1 MKDTTI
7 VIPAYKP
14 TSLLIDC
21 VNSIIKNTDP
31 DVADILVVCN
41 GCDRDTANFLLE
53 SKSNTVRFVWYNEPI
68 GFTKAANIGLKL
80 AETPYIL
87 LMNIGFTKAANI
99 GLKLAET
106 PYILL
111 MNTDVTVLDWPPKN
125 LWLTNLIDPLKQ
137 NPKTAVTGICN
148 MYFNYGLY
156 IPFFLVGLRKTTLEQ
171 FNYLDQT
178 FSPGYG
184 EDIDFCFKAVA
195 AGYDLNVITNN
206 TSVDEEKI
214 YTAQYPIYHKGQ
226 GTFGSVGEQL
236 AGRGHDIVYQ
246 RYFQK

>member
-7 VIPAYKP
+7 VIPAYKH

-53 SKSNTVRFVWYNEPI
+53 SKSNTVRFVWYNEP
-68 GFTKAANIGLKL
+68 
-80 AETPYIL
+80 
-87 LMNIGFTKAANI
+87 IGFTKAANI

>member
-53 SKSNTVRFVWYNEPI
+53 SKSNTVRFVWYNEP
-68 GFTKAANIGLKL
+68 
-80 AETPYIL
+80 
-87 LMNIGFTKAANI
+87 IGFTKAANI